1 MFCSV
6 DEKSLEGGP
15 DAESLDDLKEKLQE
29 LKEQLASSQAE
40 LEELREQMQLGVLS
54 VECGEGFTSA
64 TGGETEDGVGR
75 AEVVPSQEAQQLRAR
90 VTALEEEL
98 ARKSFEAGGQ
108 NSQDSDT
115 IKQLREKVKELQAD
129 LAGKKSSKQEKE
141 KDGEREETETVKCLR
156 GKVSALE
163 AALAGSSTSGREGG
177 AVADGDQVRR
187 LQERLA
193 ELEAQLRKCVP
204 RSELEEVQVTLGLQ
218 CEQLARER
226 ADVARRLNDALLE
239 LERLRPPL
247 PGDDEDEEE
256 EEEQSLSSE
265 PSVITGVHIFYFKLM
280 NYRESIKMYDFF
292 VNDLAIRALRTLPS
306 GSQRGA
312 GGGETGSSPGSG
324 LSVC

>member
-6 DEKSLEGGP
+6 DAKSLEGGP
-15 DAESLDDLKEKLQE
+15 DAESRDLKEKLQE

-54 VECGEGFTSA
+54 VECGEGFASA
-64 TGGETEDGVGR
+64 TGGETEDGLGG
-75 AEVVPSQEAQQLRAR
+75 AEVDPSQEAQQLRVR
-90 VTALEEEL
+90 VTELEEEL
-98 ARKSFEAGGQ
+98 ARKSLEAGGQ

-141 KDGEREETETVKCLR
+141 KDGEGEETETVKCLR
-156 GKVSALE
+156 DKVAELE
-163 AALAGSSTSGREGG
+163 AALAESSTSGREGG

-187 LQERLA
+187 LQECLA

-204 RSELEEVQVTLGLQ
+204 RSELDEVQVTLGLQ

-265 PSVITGVHIFYFKLM
+265 PSVISGVNFFDFKLI
-280 NYRESIKMYDFF
+280 N
-292 VNDLAIRALRTLPS
+292 
-306 GSQRGA
+306 
-312 GGGETGSSPGSG
+312 
-324 LSVC
+324 